1 MRVLWKIL
9 RRTFRWFLLTVL
21 IGLVSCASLIFLSK
35 YEIER
40 ISEGKIYENIDNV
53 PKCKVGVVL
62 GCSKY
67 LRNGRPNLYFQQ
79 RIQAAKELYFCGQV
93 KFLLVSGDNS
103 TKYYDEPTTMKNDL
117 VQLGVPENKIYCD
130 YAGLSTLDSV
140 IRAKEVFKE
149 NRFVVIS
156 QDFHVRRAVYIGIA
170 HNIDLIGYSSGSI
183 SGVGSVRTELREC
196 LARVKTI
203 MDVTFLER
211 KPKFMGDPVVI
222 K

>member
-1 MRVLWKIL
+1 M
-9 RRTFRWFLLTVL
+9 
-21 IGLVSCASLIFLSK
+21 VSCASVIFLSK
-35 YEIER
+35 YEIDR
-40 ISEGKIYENIDNV
+40 VSKGKIYENIEKV
-53 PKCKVGVVL
+53 PGCKVGVVL

-67 LRNGRPNLYFQQ
+67 LRNGSPNLYFQQ
-79 RIQAAKELYFCGQV
+79 RIKAAKELYFSDQV

-103 TKYYDEPTTMKNDL
+103 TKYYDEPTTMKKDL
-117 VQLGVPENKIYCD
+117 VQLGVPEKKIFCD

-140 IRAKEVFKE
+140 VRAKEVFKE

-156 QDFHVRRAVYIGIA
+156 QDFHVRRAVYIGMA

-203 MDVTFLER
+203 MDVTFLQR